1 MGGRKLN
8 ALEIKD
14 LCVDLGRFR
23 IENLNLAVKKGAITG
38 LVGANGAGK
47 TTLINTIMRAQN
59 AKSGSILYDGLPFAG
74 NEPQVFSSVACVF
87 DSVKFYPGAKPKKLV
102 KLYKDIYPNFDVQKY
117 NELAARFSLP
127 QDLRVT
133 KYSFGMQKK
142 LNFIL
147 ALCQGAKFLI
157 LDEPTSGVDPYDR
170 NELTTLLQEFMLDDE
185 HAVLFSTHITEDLD
199 KIADYIVMVDNGRV
213 ILDSDKE
220 SLLEGYRIVRAATL
234 TPEMESGALGITKD
248 MFGYTFVTKNKDI
261 VDGDGVQVRVPTVE
275 ELFVHLVN
283 KGRRENG
290 GNVGNGTSSRD
301 IFGI

>member
-1 MGGRKLN
+1 MN
-8 ALEIKD
+8 ALEIKN

-23 IENLNLAVKKGAITG
+23 IENLNLTVKKGAITG

-47 TTLINTIMRAQN
+47 TTLINTLMRAQN
-59 AKSGSILYDGLPFAG
+59 AVSGRILYDGVPFAG

-87 DSVKFYPGAKPKKLV
+87 DAVKFYPVIKLKKLV
-102 KLYKDIYPNFDVQKY
+102 KLYKDIYPNFDEQKFYALAAKY
-117 NELAARFSLP
+117 NLP
-127 QDLRVT
+127 ADLKVN

-147 ALCQGAKFLI
+147 ALCQGAKTLI

-170 NELTTLLQEFMLDDE
+170 NELTTLLQEFMLDEE

-199 KIADYIVMVDNGRV
+199 KIADYIVMIDNGRI

-220 SLLEGYRIVRAATL
+220 SLLESYRIVRAATF
-234 TPEMESGALGITKD
+234 TPEMEACAIGLVKD
-248 MFGYTFVTKNKDI
+248 MFGYTFVTKNKQI
-261 VDGDGVQVRVPTVE
+261 SDGEGVQVRVPTVE

-283 KGRRENG
+283 KGRSAG
-290 GNVGNGTSSRD
+290 VGDSILSKD